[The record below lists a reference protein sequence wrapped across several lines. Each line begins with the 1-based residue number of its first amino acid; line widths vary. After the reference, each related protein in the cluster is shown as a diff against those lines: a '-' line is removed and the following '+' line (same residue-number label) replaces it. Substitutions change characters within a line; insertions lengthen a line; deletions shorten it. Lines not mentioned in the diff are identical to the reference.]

1 MALFFGGG
9 DNMEKKINDASVLA
23 DFSPHFDAY
32 EQALVT
38 NDIAELDR
46 LFWNS
51 GETVRYGASENL
63 YGYASIQ
70 EFRMARSPAN
80 LDRTVIRRAIT
91 SFGDDVA
98 VTHIEFTRA
107 GSDRIGRQ
115 TQTWIKFA
123 DGWRVASAHVS
134 VMAMA

>member
-1 MALFFGGG
+1 
-9 DNMEKKINDASVLA
+9 MEKIINDAAVLA
-23 DFSPHFDAY
+23 EFSPHFDAY
-32 EQALVT
+32 ERALVG

-46 LFWNS
+46 LFWNA
-51 GETVRYGASENL
+51 GETVRYGVGENL
-63 YGYASIQ
+63 YGYASIR

-80 LDRTVIRRAIT
+80 LDRTVIRRTIA

-115 TQTWIKFA
+115 SQTWVKFSE
-123 DGWRVASAHVS
+123 GWRVVSAHVS
-134 VMAMA
+134 VMT